1 MLGELSSLA
10 RDLLLRKT
18 APQGGTSL
26 LAGGY
31 DEATMRQ
38 LGGQFSA
45 ARLLQALTL
54 LQSTAA
60 ELPRSSNRR
69 TDAEL
74 CLIRLCDE
82 SLDGSAAG
90 LSARVARLEE
100 LLAGGVPVPAASPP
114 STPTVPSVPAG
125 PAPSPAEDPPPWDDR
140 PPLPEEPPE
149 EPERVFD
156 VPVEAPAPTPGAR
169 RARLWRRESVFL
181 ARLCGWVEGKGVTLR
196 PALSPQSVQGDRRV
210 EKWAVDPVDRQ

>member
-1 MLGELSSLA
+1 
-10 RDLLLRKT
+10 
-18 APQGGTSL
+18 
-26 LAGGY
+26 
-31 DEATMRQ
+31 MRQ

-60 ELPRSSNRR
+60 ELPRSCNRR

-100 LLAGGVPVPAASPP
+100 LLAGGAPVPAAPPP
-114 STPTVPSVPAG
+114 STPTAPSVPAG

-156 VPVEAPAPTPGAR
+156 VPVEAPAPAPAPVPG
-169 RARLWRRESVFL
+169 S
-181 ARLCGWVEGKGVTLR
+181 GG
-196 PALSPQSVQGDRRV
+196 GDRSFWPAFAAGLKGKV
-210 EKWAVDPVDRQ
+210 SPSVLPYLHNPSKVTGVWKNGQLDVYKRQACSTPAHSRWRWHPAQLRWGPLGW